1 MNISIHKLVSI
12 TAYGA
17 AVVTS
22 ESVGLIGLYK
32 KTFPLSPDVFSQTVC
47 LVSAALCTKAIHF
60 HYVVSVV

>member
-32 KTFPLSPDVFSQTVC
+32 KNFPAFPRRF
-47 LVSAALCTKAIHF
+47 
-60 HYVVSVV
+60 